1 MPLDDHTGLRRCQNG
16 GTEQKSGAIQQIPR
30 GGPSDQQG
38 EATARRMLLA
48 RDPIAGPCAAAS
60 FTMGACMFFDERTN
74 RLRQELAA
82 MDLTFESNERADRL
96 IQELAAEKEDQI
108 EVVMMIISPLI
119 LVAAI
124 AVFIVC
130 FWPYD
135 AGLLIS
141 AGAAVLTLP
150 VLTEGASFL
159 IGKVDGKRATRR
171 F

>member
-1 MPLDDHTGLRRCQNG
+1 MPLDDHTGLRRCQNSCA
-16 GTEQKSGAIQQIPR
+16 EQKIGAIQQIPR
-30 GGPSDQQG
+30 GGLNDQQG
-38 EATARRMLLA
+38 ACSWRETQLRGHPLPPL
-48 RDPIAGPCAAAS
+48 S
-60 FTMGACMFFDERTN
+60 LMGACMFFDERTN

-82 MDLTFESNERADRL
+82 MGLTFESNERADRL

-141 AGAAVLTLP
+141 VGAAVLTLP
-150 VLTEGASFL
+150 VLTEGAGFL
-159 IGKVDGKRATRR
+159 IGKVGGKRATRR
-171 F
+171 FKET

>member
-1 MPLDDHTGLRRCQNG
+1 
-16 GTEQKSGAIQQIPR
+16 
-30 GGPSDQQG
+30 
-38 EATARRMLLA
+38 
-48 RDPIAGPCAAAS
+48 
-60 FTMGACMFFDERTN
+60 MFFDERTN

-119 LVAAI
+119 LAAAI

-159 IGKVDGKRATRR
+159 IGKVGGKRATRR

>member
-1 MPLDDHTGLRRCQNG
+1 
-16 GTEQKSGAIQQIPR
+16 
-30 GGPSDQQG
+30 
-38 EATARRMLLA
+38 
-48 RDPIAGPCAAAS
+48 
-60 FTMGACMFFDERTN
+60 
-74 RLRQELAA
+74 
-82 MDLTFESNERADRL
+82 L

-135 AGLLIS
+135 AGLFIS
-141 AGAAVLTLP
+141 VGAAVLTLP

-159 IGKVDGKRATRR
+159 IGKVVGKRATRR
-171 F
+171 FKERLAQPDAALRTGEPLPL

>member
-1 MPLDDHTGLRRCQNG
+1 
-16 GTEQKSGAIQQIPR
+16 
-30 GGPSDQQG
+30 
-38 EATARRMLLA
+38 
-48 RDPIAGPCAAAS
+48 
-60 FTMGACMFFDERTN
+60 MFFDERTN

-82 MDLTFESNERADRL
+82 MGLTFESNERADRL

-141 AGAAVLTLP
+141 VGAAVLTLP

-159 IGKVDGKRATRR
+159 IGKVGGKRATRR
-171 F
+171 FKERLANLTRPLRTGRRDRCDLITLKW

>member
-1 MPLDDHTGLRRCQNG
+1 MITQGYG
-16 GTEQKSGAIQQIPR
+16 GARMAAPNKKVARSNKSRAVVL
-30 GGPSDQQG
+30 
-38 EATARRMLLA
+38 ATNKARRQRGACSWRETQLRGHAL
-48 RDPIAGPCAAAS
+48 PPLS
-60 FTMGACMFFDERTN
+60 LMGLCMFFDERTN

-82 MDLTFESNERADRL
+82 MSLTFESNERADRL

-119 LVAAI
+119 LAAAI

-141 AGAAVLTLP
+141 VGAAVLTLP

-159 IGKVDGKRATRR
+159 IGKVGGKRATRR